1 MKKSDR
7 RFAKF
12 AKSLAVLILPL
23 MVSSCVMPGPNKPL
37 PVSVPEAFSDTG
49 VATVSERWWEAFG
62 DSELNRVVEDAL
74 RENFTISAAWDRLEQ
89 ARATAR
95 KSGAALWP
103 SVDGSAGAERQV
115 LRSSQTGRDYAS
127 DFSLGLTAGYEVD
140 LWGRIGAARDA
151 AVLDAEATAEDLKTA
166 RLTISVAVVDAW
178 FRTLEYRMRL
188 GLVDKQ
194 VATNE
199 KFLEIIE
206 RQFRSGQAAITDVL
220 QQRQVLEARRGGREL
235 ILATLKVTENEL
247 AVLLGR
253 MPGTRFSV
261 GRERPKETAFRQSV
275 PAARDVSGTDGASDA
290 SGVGGSD
297 TRPTGADFPDVPPLP
312 ATGVPAEVL
321 KRRPDV
327 RAAELRLA
335 SASRDAAVA
344 MAERFPQLRLG
355 LTAQTSDEDVRDLFD
370 NWLANVAADLTAPL
384 FDAGLR
390 RAEVERTR
398 AVYMEQLHTYAQT
411 VLEAVQE
418 VEDALEIE
426 RRQTAYAASLERQL
440 ELSGQALEQT
450 LERYTKGSMSFTRY
464 LTALLDY
471 QALELD
477 LVAARRAV
485 LSARVN
491 LYRAL
496 AGDAGVGVGS
506 ENFE

>member
-23 MVSSCVMPGPNKPL
+23 TVSSCVMPGPNKPL

-235 ILATLKVTENEL
+235 ILATLKTTENEL

-253 MPGTRFSV
+253 MPGRGSV
-261 GRERPKETAFRQSV
+261 VENGRGLPSPGMGFPKV
-275 PAARDVSGTDGASDA
+275 PE
-290 SGVGGSD
+290 
-297 TRPTGADFPDVPPLP
+297 LP

-335 SASRDAAVA
+335 SANRDAAVA
-344 MAERFPQLRLG
+344 MAERFPKLRLG

-390 RAEVERTR
+390 KAEVERTR
-398 AVYMEQLHTYAQT
+398 AVYMEQLHTYAQV

-418 VEDALEIE
+418 VEDALETE
-426 RRQTAYAASLERQL
+426 RRQAAYAASLERQL

-464 LTALLDY
+464 LTALLDF
-471 QALELD
+471 QTLELD
-477 LVAARRAV
+477 MVSARRSV
-485 LSARVN
+485 LSARVS